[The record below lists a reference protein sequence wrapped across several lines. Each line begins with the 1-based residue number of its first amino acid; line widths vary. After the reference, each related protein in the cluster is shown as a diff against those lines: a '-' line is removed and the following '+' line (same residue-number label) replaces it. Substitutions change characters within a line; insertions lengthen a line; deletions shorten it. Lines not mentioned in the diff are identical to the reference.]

1 MKASH
6 QLHTFSIELP
16 GPLDIARSLD
26 VFRRSGDDG
35 MDRWDGH
42 RLLRTARLEGQVIP
56 YLCHLTGDI
65 ERPAMSVAVAR
76 DAPTAAIDAVL
87 RRMFITAPAALET
100 LVSRDPRIAELDAHF
115 RGLRPVLQA
124 EPFTAIVRSIT
135 AQQVNLKWA
144 ATTRRRL
151 AEGYGRRC
159 ALGSH
164 EVIALEPECLASAKV
179 EDLRAL
185 QLTTRKSEYVI
196 GLAQAVVAGTLD
208 LATLQQASDDEVIER
223 LTALR
228 GLGRWTAEW
237 FLARALGRPRVVA
250 GDLGV
255 RKTIGAIY
263 FQGQMPSEAE
273 VRDCTAHWGP
283 AAGVAQQLVLQT
295 LVCKNTAGD

>member
-1 MKASH
+1 MSH
-6 QLHTFSIELP
+6 DSK
-16 GPLDIARSLD
+16 
-26 VFRRSGDDG
+26 
-35 MDRWDGH
+35 
-42 RLLRTARLEGQVIP
+42 
-56 YLCHLTGDI
+56 
-65 ERPAMSVAVAR
+65 
-76 DAPTAAIDAVL
+76 
-87 RRMFITAPAALET
+87 
-100 LVSRDPRIAELDAHF
+100 IAELETHF

-151 AEGYGRRC
+151 AECYGRRYV
-159 ALGSH
+159 LGSH
-164 EVIALEPECLASAKV
+164 EVIALEPERLATAKV
-179 EDLRAL
+179 EELRAL

-196 GLAQAVVAGTLD
+196 GLAQAVVAGTLN
-208 LATLQQASDDEVIER
+208 LETLPQATDDEVIER

-255 RKTIGAIY
+255 RKAIGTLY
-263 FQGQMPSEAE
+263 FQGQMPSETE
-273 VRDCTAHWGP
+273 VRDCTAHWGA

-295 LVCKNTAGD
+295 LV

>member
-6 QLHTFSIELP
+6 HLHRFSVTLP
-16 GPLDIARSLD
+16 GPLDIPRSFD
-26 VFRRSGDDG
+26 VFRRSGDDRI
-35 MDRWDGH
+35 DRWDGH
-42 RLLRTARLEGQVIP
+42 VLVRTTRIDGQIVP
-56 YLCHLTGDI
+56 YSCHMTGDI
-65 ERPAMSVAVAR
+65 DTPSMSVTVAQGT
-76 DAPTAAIDAVL
+76 PVVAIDAVV
-87 RRMFITAPAALET
+87 RHMFVTAPAALET
-100 LVSRDPRIAELDAHF
+100 LMSHDPQIAELETRF

-151 AEGYGRRC
+151 AEGYGRRY

-164 EVIALEPECLASAKV
+164 EVIALEPERLAAASV

-185 QLTTRKSEYVI
+185 QFTTRKSEYLI
-196 GLAQAVVAGTLD
+196 GLAQAVVDGALD
-208 LATLQQASDDEVIER
+208 LKTLQQATDAEVIER

-255 RKTIGAIY
+255 RKAIGAIY
-263 FQGQMPSEAE
+263 LQGRMPSETE
-273 VRDCTAHWGP
+273 VRDCTAHWGA

-295 LVCKNTAGD
+295 LVGKNAGGD

>member
-1 MKASH
+1 M
-6 QLHTFSIELP
+6 
-16 GPLDIARSLD
+16 
-26 VFRRSGDDG
+26 FRRSGDDG
-35 MDRWDGH
+35 IDRWDGH
-42 RLLRTARLEGQVIP
+42 RLLRTTRVEGHVIP
-56 YLCHLTGDI
+56 YLCHITGDI
-65 ERPAMSVAVAR
+65 EAPAMSVSVAR
-76 DAPTAAIDAVL
+76 NAPSAAVDAVV
-87 RRMFITAPAALET
+87 RHMFVTAPEALET
-100 LVSRDPRIAELDAHF
+100 LVSNDRRIAELDSHF

-151 AEGYGRRC
+151 AESYGRRY

-164 EVIALEPECLASAKV
+164 DVIALEPERLASARV

-185 QLTTRKSEYVI
+185 QWTMRKSEYVI
-196 GLAQAVVAGTLD
+196 GLAQAVVSGDLD
-208 LATLQQASDDEVIER
+208 LEALQRAPDDEAVAQ

-255 RKTIGAIY
+255 RKAIGAIY
-263 FQGQMPSEAE
+263 LQGRMPSEAE
-273 VRDCTAHWGP
+273 VRDCTAHWGA
-283 AAGVAQQLVLQT
+283 AAGVAQQLALQT
-295 LVCKNTAGD
+295 LV

>member
-1 MKASH
+1 MKASN
-6 QLHTFSIELP
+6 QLHTFSIGLP
-16 GPLDIARSLD
+16 GPLDIPRSLD

-35 MDRWDGH
+35 IDRWDGH
-42 RLLRTARLEGQVIP
+42 RLLRTTRIEGHIIP
-56 YLCHLTGDI
+56 YLCHITGDI
-65 ERPAMSVAVAR
+65 ETPAMSVSLAR
-76 DAPTAAIDAVL
+76 DAPVAAVDTVV
-87 RRMFITAPAALET
+87 RRMFITAPEALEA
-100 LVSRDPRIAELDAHF
+100 LVLHDPQIADLEAHF

-151 AEGYGRRC
+151 AEGYGRRY
-159 ALGSH
+159 ALGAH
-164 EVIALEPECLASAKV
+164 EVIALEPERLASARV
-179 EDLRAL
+179 EDLREL
-185 QLTTRKSEYVI
+185 QFTTRKSEYVI

-208 LATLQQASDDEVIER
+208 LAMLQQATDDEVIER

-255 RKTIGAIY
+255 RKAIGAIY
-263 FQGQMPSEAE
+263 FQGRMPSEAE
-273 VRDCTAHWGP
+273 VRDCTAHWGA

-295 LVCKNTAGD
+295 LV

>member
-1 MKASH
+1 MKSSH
-6 QLHTFSIELP
+6 HLRRFSIQLP
-16 GPLDIARSLD
+16 GPLDILRSLD

-35 MDRWDGH
+35 IDRWDGH
-42 RLLRTARLEGQVIP
+42 MLVRTARIEGQVIP
-56 YLCHLTGDI
+56 YLCHVTGDADA
-65 ERPAMSVAVAR
+65 PSMSVSVAR
-76 DAPTAAIDAVL
+76 DTPVAAIEAVVQH
-87 RRMFITAPAALET
+87 MFVTAPAALES
-100 LVSRDPRIAELDAHF
+100 LMSHDSQIAELETRF

-151 AEGYGRRC
+151 AEGYGRRYT
-159 ALGSH
+159 LGSH
-164 EVIALEPECLASAKV
+164 EVIALEPERLAAAKV
-179 EDLRAL
+179 EDLRQL
-185 QLTTRKSEYVI
+185 QFTTRKSEYLI
-196 GLAQAVVAGTLD
+196 GLAQAVADGTLN
-208 LATLQQASDDEVIER
+208 LETLPQAPDDEVIER

-255 RKTIGAIY
+255 RKAIGTIY
-263 FQGQMPSEAE
+263 FQGQMPSETE
-273 VRDCTAHWGP
+273 VRDCTAHWGA

-295 LVCKNTAGD
+295 LV

>member
-1 MKASH
+1 MSTSN
-6 QLHTFSIELP
+6 QLHTFSVAFA
-16 GPLDIARSLD
+16 GPLDIPRSLEI
-26 VFRRSGDDG
+26 FRRSGDDG
-35 MDRWDGH
+35 IDRWDGQV
-42 RLLRTARLEGQVIP
+42 LVRTTRIEGQPIP
-56 YLCHLTGDI
+56 YLCEMTGDV
-65 ERPAMSVAVAR
+65 ETPALSVSVSQGAQAAEVEAVVR
-76 DAPTAAIDAVL
+76 Q
-87 RRMFITAPAALET
+87 MFVTAPAALET
-100 LVSRDPRIAELDAHF
+100 LISHDPHIAELETHF

-159 ALGSH
+159 ALGAH
-164 EVIALEPECLASAKV
+164 EVAALEPERLASASV

-185 QLTTRKSEYVI
+185 QFTTRKSEYVI
-196 GLAQAVVAGTLD
+196 GLAQAVVDGKLD
-208 LATLQQASDDEVIER
+208 LEALKLASDDEVIER

-255 RKTIGAIY
+255 RKAIGAIY
-263 FQGQMPSEAE
+263 FEGHMPSEAD
-273 VRDCTAHWGP
+273 VRDCTAHWGA

-295 LVCKNTAGD
+295 LV

>member
-1 MKASH
+1 MKSAN
-6 QLHTFSIELP
+6 QLHTFSIALS
-16 GPLDIARSLD
+16 GPLDIPCSLE

-35 MDRWDGH
+35 IDRWDGH
-42 RLLRTARLEGQVIP
+42 RLLRTAHVEGQAIP
-56 YLCHLTGDI
+56 YLCHVTGDI
-65 ERPAMSVAVAR
+65 ERPSMSVSVAR
-76 DAPTAAIDAVL
+76 DAPAVAIEAAV
-87 RRMFITAPAALET
+87 RRMFITAPEALET
-100 LVSRDPRIAELDAHF
+100 LMAHDPHIAALEANF

-135 AQQVNLKWA
+135 AQQVNLRWA

-151 AEGYGRRC
+151 VEGYGCRYV
-159 ALGSH
+159 LGSH
-164 EVIALEPECLASAKV
+164 EVMALEPERLASARV

-185 QLTTRKSEYVI
+185 QFTTRKAEYVI
-196 GLAQAVVAGTLD
+196 GLAQAIVSGALD
-208 LATLQQASDDEVIER
+208 LPGLSQATDEEIVHR

-255 RKTIGAIY
+255 RKAIGAIY
-263 FQGQMPSEAE
+263 FQGQRPSEIE
-273 VRDCTAHWGP
+273 VRNRTAHWGA

-295 LVCKNTAGD
+295 LV

>member
-1 MKASH
+1 MKIGN
-6 QLHTFSIELP
+6 QLHTFSVAFP
-16 GPLDIARSLD
+16 GPLDISRSLD

-42 RLLRTARLEGQVIP
+42 RLLRTTRVGGQVVP

-65 ERPAMSVAVAR
+65 ERPAVSVSVAR
-76 DAPTAAIDAVL
+76 DAPAAAVDMVV
-87 RRMFITAPAALET
+87 RRMFMTAPAALET
-100 LVSRDPRIAELDAHF
+100 LMSRDSRIAELEALF

-124 EPFTAIVRSIT
+124 EPFAAIVRSIT

-144 ATTRRRL
+144 ATTRQRL
-151 AEGYGRRC
+151 AACYGRRYT
-159 ALGSH
+159 LGSH
-164 EVIALEPECLASAKV
+164 EVIALEPEHLASARV
-179 EDLRAL
+179 EDLRTL

-196 GLAQAVVAGTLD
+196 GLAQAVVSGTLD
-208 LATLQQASDDEVIER
+208 LEALQLATDNEVIER

-255 RKTIGAIY
+255 RKAIGAIY
-263 FQGQMPSEAE
+263 FQGRMPSEAE
-273 VRDCTAHWGP
+273 VRDCTAHWGA

-295 LVCKNTAGD
+295 LV

>member
-1 MKASH
+1 
-6 QLHTFSIELP
+6 
-16 GPLDIARSLD
+16 
-26 VFRRSGDDG
+26 
-35 MDRWDGH
+35 
-42 RLLRTARLEGQVIP
+42 
-56 YLCHLTGDI
+56 
-65 ERPAMSVAVAR
+65 MSVSLAR
-76 DAPTAAIDAVL
+76 DAPVAAVDTVV
-87 RRMFITAPAALET
+87 RRMFITAPEALEA
-100 LVSRDPRIAELDAHF
+100 LVLHDPQIADLEAHF

-151 AEGYGRRC
+151 AEGYGRRY
-159 ALGSH
+159 ALGAH
-164 EVIALEPECLASAKV
+164 EVIALEPERLASARV
-179 EDLRAL
+179 EDLREL
-185 QLTTRKSEYVI
+185 QFTTRKSEYVI

-208 LATLQQASDDEVIER
+208 LAMLQQATDDEVIER

-255 RKTIGAIY
+255 RKAIGAIY
-263 FQGQMPSEAE
+263 FQGRMPSEAE
-273 VRDCTAHWGP
+273 VRDCTAHWGA

-295 LVCKNTAGD
+295 LV

>member
-1 MKASH
+1 MKASN

-16 GPLDIARSLD
+16 GPLDIPRSLD

-35 MDRWDGH
+35 IDRWDGH
-42 RLLRTARLEGQVIP
+42 RLLRTTRIEGQTIP
-56 YLCHLTGDI
+56 YLCHVTGGI
-65 ERPAMSVAVAR
+65 ETPAMSIAVAR
-76 DAPTAAIDAVL
+76 DAPADAVDAVV

-100 LVSRDPRIAELDAHF
+100 LVSRDPRIAALEAHF

-144 ATTRRRL
+144 TTTRRRL
-151 AEGYGRRC
+151 AETYGHGYR
-159 ALGSH
+159 LGSY
-164 EVIALEPECLASAKV
+164 EVMALAPERLASARV

-196 GLAQAVVAGTLD
+196 GLAQAVVSGTLD
-208 LATLQQASDDEVIER
+208 LETLLQATDDEVLER

-255 RKTIGAIY
+255 RKAIGTIY
-263 FQGQMPSEAE
+263 CQGQMPSEAE
-273 VRDCTAHWGP
+273 VRDCTAHWGA

-295 LVCKNTAGD
+295 LV

>member
-1 MKASH
+1 MKVAN
-6 QLHTFSIELP
+6 QLHTFTIALP

-42 RLLRTARLEGQVIP
+42 RLLRTARVDGQIIP
-56 YLCHLTGDI
+56 YLCHIAGDI
-65 ERPAMSVAVAR
+65 ETPEMSVSVAR
-76 DAPTAAIDAVL
+76 DAPAAAVEAVV
-87 RRMFITAPAALET
+87 RRMFITAPSALET
-100 LVSRDPRIAELDAHF
+100 LVLCDPRIAELDAQF

-151 AEGYGRRC
+151 AECYGRRY

-164 EVIALEPECLASAKV
+164 EVIALEPERLASARI
-179 EDLRAL
+179 EDLRVL
-185 QLTTRKSEYVI
+185 QFTTRKSEYVI
-196 GLAQAVVAGTLD
+196 GLARAVVSGTLD
-208 LATLQQASDDEVIER
+208 LEALQQADDDEVIER

-255 RKTIGAIY
+255 RKAIGVIY
-263 FQGQMPSEAE
+263 CQGQMPSEGE
-273 VRDCTAHWGP
+273 VRDCTAHWRA

-295 LVCKNTAGD
+295 LV